1 MKKILIA
8 FFCLGFFN
16 VSAQES
22 DLGNWLIYIGNKK
35 VNEKWSIHNEIQYRN
50 YEFAGDLEQLLLRT
64 GVGYNL
70 TKNSNLLLGYGFIK
84 SENYINITDK
94 ETVNEHRIFQQLT
107 TKQKIGIFK
116 ISHRYRFEQ
125 RFVESNFKMR
135 LRYFLS
141 MQIPLTKK
149 IDKGM
154 YLSAYNE
161 IFINTKNQL
170 FDRNRIY
177 SGLGYKINKNIR
189 IEAGYMNQ
197 LFLKGSRDQL
207 NLISFINF

>member
-1 MKKILIA
+1 MKKILVL
-8 FFCLGFFN
+8 FFCFCFFN
-16 VSAQES
+16 VNAQES
-22 DLGNWLIYIGNKK
+22 ELGNWLIYIGNKK

-70 TKNSNLLLGYGFIK
+70 TNNSNLLLGYGFIK
-84 SENYINITDK
+84 SENYINTTDK

-107 TKQKIGIFK
+107 TKQNIGIFK

-141 MQIPLTKK
+141 MQIPLTKRT
-149 IDKGM
+149 DKGM

-161 IFINTKNQL
+161 IFINTTNKL

-177 SGLGYKINKNIR
+177 SGMGYRINKNIR

-197 LFLKGSRDQL
+197 LFLNGSRDQL
-207 NLISFINF
+207 NFISFINF